1 MTFRHLGWMTGGILF
16 LISLL
21 TIVWTYGSGDH
32 TREASKVLES
42 IIVLRQ
48 AESMCKARF
57 GRYLTYGDLVS
68 VCQQTSLSRSMPDG
82 FQIEITAS
90 VDDFNIRIT
99 RVDQK
104 RVLVYEA
111 GPDGDIR
118 MSTHLL
124 NATSK

>member
-1 MTFRHLGWMTGGILF
+1 
-16 LISLL
+16 
-21 TIVWTYGSGDH
+21 
-32 TREASKVLES
+32 
-42 IIVLRQ
+42 
-48 AESMCKARF
+48 
-57 GRYLTYGDLVS
+57 
-68 VCQQTSLSRSMPDG
+68 MPDG

-90 VDDFNIRIT
+90 ADDFNIRIT

-124 NATSK
+124 NAINK